1 MQPDFNISTL
11 LSLLDD
17 DDIWQQ
23 IADDL
28 IAKGQIIEQELQEFC
43 FSNKQV
49 LNEVQTER
57 LEYVLRKINFKRIYI
72 EFRSWAKKGNA
83 PLFDALQYLAAYIY
97 PTLNKSENQIER
109 RVEDIC
115 EEIEVRLRANMT
127 TPQMMTQVT
136 DVLLSVY
143 GMSANDDIESHNFAL
158 NYLLAYKKAH
168 SSLFVLFYVLVAQRA
183 GLPVYPVCLGNYLL
197 AGALHRSTG
206 NYKPNLTNHE
216 NKELT
221 RAYFGELDFFIDPA
235 DRGINLSKADLI
247 SFLNKNNISP
257 DEKYLHPCTNV
268 QAVYA
273 LLVRFSDAL
282 SGKNESYRVEEIN
295 QLIDLL
301 AKYL

>member
-28 IAKGQIIEQELQEFC
+28 IAKGQIIEQELQEYC

-57 LEYVLRKINFKRIYI
+57 LEYVLRKINFKRIYS
-72 EFRSWAKKGNA
+72 EFCSWAEKGNA
-83 PLFDALQYLAAYIY
+83 PLLDALQYLAAYIY
-97 PTLNKSENQIER
+97 PTFNKSDNQIER

-127 TPQMMTQVT
+127 THQMMTQVT

-158 NYLLAYKKAH
+158 NYLLAYKKGH
-168 SSLFVLFYVLVAQRA
+168 SSLFVLFYILVAQRA
-183 GLPVYPVCLGNYLL
+183 GLPVYPVCLDSFLL
-197 AGALHRSTG
+197 AGALNRSTG
-206 NYKPNLTNHE
+206 NFTDSLSNLDKKKNVPV
-216 NKELT
+216 
-221 RAYFGELDFFIDPA
+221 YFGELDFFIDPA
-235 DRGINLSKADLI
+235 DRCVQ
-247 SFLNKNNISP
+247 LNKAELIGLLNANNMTL
-257 DEKYLHPCTNV
+257 DERYLHPCTNV
-268 QAVYA
+268 QAVYV
-273 LLVRFSDAL
+273 LLVCFSDAL
-282 SGKNESYRVEEIN
+282 TDKNESYKVEEIN
-295 QLIDLL
+295 QLMELL
-301 AKYL
+301 AKFL